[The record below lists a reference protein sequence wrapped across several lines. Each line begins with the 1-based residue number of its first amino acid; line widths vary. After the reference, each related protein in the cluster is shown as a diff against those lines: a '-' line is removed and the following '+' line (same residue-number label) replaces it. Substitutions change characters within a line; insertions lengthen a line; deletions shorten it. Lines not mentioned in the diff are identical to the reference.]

1 MDLAIYDKII
11 DSIND
16 KPFDYDKT
24 LHELCL
30 EFDSERAS
38 SLRSILSQEY
48 QRQVKARYKTVHH
61 PDNRKA
67 ILQEFVK
74 RVQDGENPA
83 IIVDIAKRLRTS
95 AALVARIVLEEH
107 LNSVEDKTGVAAE
120 NLGGKSDNG
129 VKCTVAKYMRDTSLV
144 EDRDLSYEVFLAT
157 VKDDSYG
164 PLAEAIKHSIG
175 EQHEQIIKDRLKE
188 LDIPFVD
195 EHVLRSKG
203 YDKTPDVK
211 LEIPV
216 AVNGKVI
223 NWIESKA
230 LFGDSAAHEGYLRDQ
245 FWSYWN
251 RFGPGLVIYWFGY
264 IKQLDNNVDRGIVLM
279 DRFPDNITYFKP
291 EGCWRGLGGI
301 SGQVHRGKED

>member
-1 MDLAIYDKII
+1 MDLAIYERII

-24 LHELCL
+24 LQELCL
-30 EFDSERAS
+30 EFDDEQPS

-48 QRQVKARYKTVHH
+48 QRQVKAHYKTVHH
-61 PDNRKA
+61 PDTRKA
-67 ILQEFVK
+67 ILQEFIK
-74 RVQDGENPA
+74 RVQDGECPA
-83 IIVDIAKRLRTS
+83 IIVNIAKRLKTS

-107 LNSVEDKTGVAAE
+107 LNSVEDKSAVVEA
-120 NLGGKSDNG
+120 GKGDNG
-129 VKCTVAKYMRDTSLV
+129 VKVAVAKYMRDTSLV

-175 EQHEQIIKDRLKE
+175 EQHEQIIKDRLNE
-188 LDIPFVD
+188 LNIPFVD

-264 IKQLDNNVDRGIVLM
+264 IKQLDDNVDKGIVLM
-279 DRFPDNITYFKP
+279 DHFPENITYFKP
-291 EGCWRGLGGI
+291 EGSWKGLGGT
-301 SGQVHRGKED
+301 SQSNPT